1 MAEDLIILL
10 ILLAVLLIL
19 SFHSTRETMKDKIQE
34 MDPKVSHTIIV
45 NALAKKGPE
54 GTFSAFDTQ
63 LKTYE
68 DLASYEN
75 DNNDG

>member
-1 MAEDLIILL
+1 MTEDLIVL

-34 MDPKVSHTIIV
+34 MDPKVSHAIIM
-45 NALAKKGPE
+45 NALAKKGPK